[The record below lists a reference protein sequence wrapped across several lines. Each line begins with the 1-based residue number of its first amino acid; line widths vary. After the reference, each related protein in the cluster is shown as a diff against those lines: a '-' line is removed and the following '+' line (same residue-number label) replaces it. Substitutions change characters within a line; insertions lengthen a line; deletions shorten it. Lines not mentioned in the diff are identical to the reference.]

1 MSKSPVRSRPN
12 DTSQTTEWQRSE
24 AKMSYKANPDRSTAA
39 VDTSSASM
47 AEKHQNRRAE
57 KSVDFKLD
65 NQAQE
70 SGKASDQEKSAKSDD
85 LAELKACVDGQASAS
100 KAEEAAPN
108 ASSVAPTAVGESLE
122 DELTV
127 DGLGQFYDRISV
139 TSFLDKSSFRQQRSA
154 AMSDS
159 YHRSVYYSGPQPAKS
174 ILRNKTDL
182 SSGRNASRVSSYG
195 ADYYP
200 RPRTERY
207 LQHYT
212 EGRPSRH
219 GYHADNNY
227 HYQMRGR

>member
-1 MSKSPVRSRPN
+1 
-12 DTSQTTEWQRSE
+12 
-24 AKMSYKANPDRSTAA
+24 MSYKAKTDRSTVA
-39 VDTSSASM
+39 VDTSSASI

-65 NQAQE
+65 NRAHDP
-70 SGKASDQEKSAKSDD
+70 GKASDQEKSDD

-182 SSGRNASRVSSYG
+182 SSGRNASRVSG
-195 ADYYP
+195 YYP

-212 EGRPSRH
+212 EGRPSRR
-219 GYHADNNY
+219 GYYADNNY
-227 HYQMRGR
+227 HYHMRGR